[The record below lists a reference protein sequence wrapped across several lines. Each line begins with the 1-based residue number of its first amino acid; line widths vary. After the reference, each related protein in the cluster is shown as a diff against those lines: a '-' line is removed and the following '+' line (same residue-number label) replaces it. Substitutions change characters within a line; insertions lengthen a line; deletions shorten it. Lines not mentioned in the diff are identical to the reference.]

1 MYIPPPLPPPVRPSV
16 RVATARSG
24 LESDLAFPRHFITS
38 GGTHHSRRRIKW
50 PTRPVGGPWTYSR
63 PNDIY
68 KKKEIW
74 VSLSRRAQIPH
85 STRTKVHGSAP
96 LHSTTPQTCT
106 TLLAC
111 TCYILLLRRQRCR
124 MFQIQDVLFFSCSAV
139 LLPETYVA
147 YLPSNLFKSS
157 SSSYHAMPP
166 CKEEGRT
173 TAKLASSILYT
184 LPY

>member
-1 MYIPPPLPPPVRPSV
+1 MYIPPPPLPPPVRPSV

-24 LESDLAFPRHFITS
+24 LESDLAFPRHLFTS
-38 GGTHHSRRRIKW
+38 GGTHSRRRIKW
-50 PTRPVGGPWTYSR
+50 PTRPVGGPWTFSL

-68 KKKEIW
+68 KKKRKKRKYG
-74 VSLSRRAQIPH
+74 SLCLDAH
-85 STRTKVHGSAP
+85 KFRTPLVLRYMAL

-124 MFQIQDVLFFSCSAV
+124 MFQIKDVLFLSCSAV

-157 SSSYHAMPP
+157 SSIYHAMPP

-173 TAKLASSILYT
+173 TAKLASSILI
-184 LPY
+184 PY